1 MIISVHR
8 LQPNKLIQNITH
20 SKMIILSVTKNKGE
34 GVKQHPLR
42 NILPT
47 FLGQGMKVG
56 LKRKSW
62 LLEKWLLLLKKNQE
76 PLIQYII

>member
-1 MIISVHR
+1 M
-8 LQPNKLIQNITH
+8 KLNSTKCSQTSTKQTNSNVTH

-56 LKRKSW
+56 LKMKSC
-62 LLEKWLLLLKKNQE
+62 QE
-76 PLIQYII
+76 FLG

>member
-1 MIISVHR
+1 MISVHR

-20 SKMIILSVTKNKGE
+20 SKVIILSVTKNKGE
-34 GVKQHPLR
+34 GVKQHPLQ

-47 FLGQGMKVG
+47 FLCQGMKVG

>member
-1 MIISVHR
+1 M
-8 LQPNKLIQNITH
+8 KLNNTKCSQTSTKQTNSNVTH

-47 FLGQGMKVG
+47 FLGQGM
-56 LKRKSW
+56 
-62 LLEKWLLLLKKNQE
+62 
-76 PLIQYII
+76 

>member
-1 MIISVHR
+1 M
-8 LQPNKLIQNITH
+8 KLNNTKCSHTSTKQIQNVTH

-56 LKRKSW
+56 LKRKSC
-62 LLEKWLLLLKKNQE
+62 QE
-76 PLIQYII
+76 PLG